1 MRIRRPRQPRPDTH
15 PCVNPHAAGLD
26 IGSEEIW
33 ACVPEDRDPQ
43 PVRSFGTFTPDLYT
57 LAAWLHACQ
66 IETVAMESTGV
77 YWIPVYEILE
87 ARGFQVHL
95 VNARHLKHV
104 PGRKSDVKDCQW
116 IQYLHTCGL
125 LSASFRPE
133 AEMCA
138 LRAYLRHRA
147 MLLDYRAAHIQHMQK
162 ALQQMNV
169 QLSQVLT
176 DITGTTGLA
185 IIRAIVAGER
195 DPVHLA
201 RFRDPRCAHSTEDIA
216 KALTGHYRG
225 EHVFAL
231 QQALA
236 LYDVYTAQVRECDAE
251 IARQFQAITPVW
263 DDELPPL
270 DRQDKALSHSK
281 NAPAYDARSLL
292 YQLTGVDLVAIP
304 GLHAS
309 TVQTILA
316 EIGLDMGKWPN
327 AKAFCA
333 WLGLAPRHE
342 ISGSKVLRRSTLQ
355 TRNRAGQALRLAA
368 QAAGRSQSGL
378 GAFYRRM
385 RARLGP
391 QSAIV
396 ATAHKIARIIYHLLT
411 HRTAFR
417 DLSPEEYNQRS
428 RAREIAAM
436 RKKAARLGLTL
447 IESQA

>member
-1 MRIRRPRQPRPDTH
+1 
-15 PCVNPHAAGLD
+15 
-26 IGSEEIW
+26 
-33 ACVPEDRDPQ
+33 
-43 PVRSFGTFTPDLYT
+43 
-57 LAAWLHACQ
+57 
-66 IETVAMESTGV
+66 V
-77 YWIPVYEILE
+77 Y
-87 ARGFQVHL
+87 L

-104 PGRKSDVKDCQW
+104 PGRKTDVKDCQW

-125 LSASFRPE
+125 LTASFRPE

-147 MLLDYRAAHIQHMQK
+147 TLLEYRAAHIQHLQK

-169 QLSQVLT
+169 QLPQVLA
-176 DITGTTGLA
+176 DITGATGLA

-201 RFRDPRCAHSTEDIA
+201 RFRDPRCAHSREEIA
-216 KALTGHYRG
+216 KALTGHYRA

-251 IARQFQAITPVW
+251 IARHFHAIMPVW
-263 DDELPPL
+263 DADLPPL

-316 EIGLDMGKWPN
+316 EIGLDMGKWPH

-342 ISGSKVLRRSTLQ
+342 ISGGKILRRRTLQ

-368 QAAGRSQSGL
+368 QAAGRSQSSL

-417 DLSPEEYNQRS
+417 DLSPEDYSQQL

-447 IESQA
+447 VESQG

>member
-1 MRIRRPRQPRPDTH
+1 MRTHRPKHVRSASL

-26 IGSEEIW
+26 IGSEAIW
-33 ACVPEDRDPQ
+33 ACVPDDHDAQ
-43 PVRSFGTFTPDLYT
+43 PVRPFGTFTPDLYA
-57 LAAWLHACQ
+57 LADWLATCR

-77 YWIPVYEILE
+77 YWIPVYERLE
-87 ARGFQVHL
+87 ARGFQVYL
-95 VNARHLKHV
+95 VNAQHVKHV
-104 PGRKSDVKDCQW
+104 PGRKSDIKDCQW
-116 IQYLHTCGL
+116 LQYLHTCGL

-147 MLLDYRAAHIQHMQK
+147 TLLDYRAAHIQHMHK

-169 QLSQVLT
+169 QLPHVLT

-201 RFRDPRCAHSTEDIA
+201 RFRDRRCASSTEEIA
-216 KALTGHYRG
+216 KALTGHYRA

-231 QQALA
+231 KQALA
-236 LYDVYTAQVRECDAE
+236 LDDVYTAQVRECEAE
-251 IARQFQAITPVW
+251 VERQFQAITPVW
-263 DDELPPL
+263 DDDLPPL
-270 DRQDKALSHSK
+270 DCQDNALSHSK
-281 NAPAYDARSLL
+281 HAPAYDARSLL
-292 YQLTGVDLVAIP
+292 YKLAGVDLVAIP

-327 AKAFCA
+327 EKACCA

-342 ISGSKVLRRSTLQ
+342 ISGGKVLRRSTLK

-391 QSAIV
+391 KSAIV
-396 ATAHKIARIIYHLLT
+396 ATAHKIARIVYHLLK
-411 HRTAFR
+411 HRTPFC
-417 DLSPEEYNQRS
+417 DLSPEESTQRI

-447 IESQA
+447 VEG

>member
-1 MRIRRPRQPRPDTH
+1 MRIRRPKASRAVLH
-15 PCVNPHAAGLD
+15 PHVNPHAAGLD

-33 ACVPEDRDPQ
+33 VCVPEDRDAE
-43 PVRSFGTFTPDLYT
+43 PVRPFGTFTPDLYA
-57 LAAWLHACQ
+57 LADWLATCR
-66 IETVAMESTGV
+66 IATVAMESTGV

-125 LSASFRPE
+125 LSGSFRPE

-147 MLLDYRAAHIQHMQK
+147 TLLDYRAAHIQHMQK

-169 QLSQVLT
+169 QLPQVLT

-201 RFRDPRCAHSTEDIA
+201 QFRDPRCAHSTEEIA
-216 KALTGHYRG
+216 KALTGHYRA

-236 LYDVYTAQVRECDAE
+236 LYDVYTALVRECDAE
-251 IARQFQAITPVW
+251 IARQFQAIMPVW
-263 DDELPPL
+263 DDDLPPL
-270 DRQDKALSHSK
+270 DRQNKASAPSK
-281 NAPAYDARSLL
+281 NAPAYDARGML

-309 TVQTILA
+309 TVQTIVA
-316 EIGLDMGKWPN
+316 EIGLDLGKWPN
-327 AKAFCA
+327 EKAFCA

-342 ISGSKVLRRSTLQ
+342 ISGGKVLRRSTLK

-417 DLSPEEYNQRS
+417 DLSPEEYRQRI

-447 IESQA
+447 VESQA

>member
-1 MRIRRPRQPRPDTH
+1 MRAHRPRRPRTVSL
-15 PCVNPHAAGLD
+15 PCVNPDAAGLD

-33 ACVPEDRDPQ
+33 ACVPEDRDAE
-43 PVRSFGTFTPDLYT
+43 PVRAFGTFTPDLYALADW
-57 LAAWLHACQ
+57 LAACRIA
-66 IETVAMESTGV
+66 TVAMESTGV

-87 ARGFQVHL
+87 ARGFQVYL
-95 VNARHLKHV
+95 VNAQHVKHV
-104 PGRKSDVKDCQW
+104 PGRKSDIKDCQW
-116 IQYLHTCGL
+116 LQYLHTCGL

-133 AEMCA
+133 AEICA

-147 MLLDYRAAHIQHMQK
+147 MWLDYRAAHIQHMQK

-169 QLSQVLT
+169 QLPQVLT

-216 KALTGHYRG
+216 KALTGHYRP
-225 EHVFAL
+225 EHVFAWP
-231 QQALA
+231 QALA
-236 LYDVYTAQVRECDAE
+236 LYDVYTAQVRACDAE
-251 IARQFQAITPVW
+251 IERQFQAITPVW
-263 DDELPPL
+263 DDDLPPL

-292 YQLTGVDLVAIP
+292 YQLTGVDLVAVP

-309 TVQTILA
+309 TVQTIIA

-327 AKAFCA
+327 EKAFCA

-342 ISGSKVLRRSTLQ
+342 ISGGKVLRRSTLK
-355 TRNRAGQALRLAA
+355 TRSRAGQALRLAA

-396 ATAHKIARIIYHLLT
+396 ATAHKIARILYHLLT
-411 HRTAFR
+411 HRTPFR
-417 DLSPEEYNQRS
+417 DLSSAEYCQRI

-447 IESQA
+447 VESQA

>member
-1 MRIRRPRQPRPDTH
+1 
-15 PCVNPHAAGLD
+15 
-26 IGSEEIW
+26 
-33 ACVPEDRDPQ
+33 
-43 PVRSFGTFTPDLYT
+43 
-57 LAAWLHACQ
+57 
-66 IETVAMESTGV
+66 
-77 YWIPVYEILE
+77 
-87 ARGFQVHL
+87 
-95 VNARHLKHV
+95 
-104 PGRKSDVKDCQW
+104 
-116 IQYLHTCGL
+116 
-125 LSASFRPE
+125 
-133 AEMCA
+133 
-138 LRAYLRHRA
+138 
-147 MLLDYRAAHIQHMQK
+147 MQK

-169 QLSQVLT
+169 QLPQVLT

-201 RFRDPRCAHSTEDIA
+201 QFRDPRCAHSTEELA
-216 KALTGHYRG
+216 KALTGHYRA

-236 LYDVYTAQVRECDAE
+236 LYDVYTALVRECDAE
-251 IARQFQAITPVW
+251 IARQFQAIMPVW
-263 DDELPPL
+263 DDDLPPL
-270 DRQDKALSHSK
+270 DRQNKASAPSK
-281 NAPAYDARSLL
+281 NAPAYDARGML

-309 TVQTILA
+309 TVQTIVA
-316 EIGLDMGKWPN
+316 EIGLDLGKWPN
-327 AKAFCA
+327 EKAFCA

-342 ISGSKVLRRSTLQ
+342 ISGGKVLRRSTLK
-355 TRNRAGQALRLAA
+355 TRSRAGQVLRLAA

-417 DLSPEEYNQRS
+417 DLSPEEYRQRI

-447 IESQA
+447 DES

>member
-1 MRIRRPRQPRPDTH
+1 MRSRRPRPPRPDAP

-43 PVRSFGTFTPDLYT
+43 PVRSFGTFTPDLYL
-57 LAAWLHACQ
+57 LAAWLHACR

-104 PGRKSDVKDCQW
+104 PGRKTDVKDCQW

-147 MLLDYRAAHIQHMQK
+147 TLLDYRAAHIQHMQK

-201 RFRDPRCAHSTEDIA
+201 RFRDPRCAHSSEDIA
-216 KALTGHYRG
+216 KALTGHYRA

-251 IARQFQAITPVW
+251 IARHFQAITPVW
-263 DDELPPL
+263 DDDLPPL

-309 TVQTILA
+309 TVQTIIA

-342 ISGSKVLRRSTLQ
+342 ISGGKVLRRSTLQ

-411 HRTAFR
+411 HRISFR
-417 DLSPEEYNQRS
+417 DLSPEEYSQRI

-447 IESQA
+447 VESHA